1 MRISDW
7 SSDVCSS
14 DLPPVA
20 FFHPF
25 PPPLGNTNGGGI
37 DARSGQEQTAS
48 ARQAGSPAAATAAE
62 RSSAPAGRRQRPRPS
77 AAIATLDVFVSMQTM
92 ADRPTGRPAFFVLQA
107 SAASGW
113 QAQALSPRRD
123 DPQR

>member
-77 AAIATLDVFVSMQTM
+77 AAIATLDVFVSMKTM
-92 ADRPTGRPAFFVLQA
+92 ADRPTGRSDLDRKSVL
-107 SAASGW
+107 
-113 QAQALSPRRD
+113 
-123 DPQR
+123 